1 VSWFSKVTVAP
12 TLIVSAAG
20 SLGPS
25 SRNGGRRRLQFHEPY
40 VGLSFGGL
48 GSTAQRIYQTVGGGC
63 DPEED
68 EQQRAYS
75 NQDFCRRGI
84 GFLCFA
90 SFVDP
95 ISPTVTSRNL
105 DFVVGENA
113 RPRHGKGV
121 VDVGHGDLR
130 WKRDTKRLGENRFAL
145 PGGM

>member
-1 VSWFSKVTVAP
+1 
-12 TLIVSAAG
+12 
-20 SLGPS
+20 
-25 SRNGGRRRLQFHEPY
+25 

-48 GSTAQRIYQTVGGGC
+48 GSTAQRIQQTVGGGC

-90 SFVDP
+90 DDP
-95 ISPTVTSRNL
+95 ISPTATSWDL

-121 VDVGHGDLR
+121 VDIGHGDLR